1 VEPES
6 PLRQAAIL
14 LLECAIRIAPE
25 DTRDWGQAIRGELDY
40 VEGRF
45 AALRWSLGGAG
56 VLARHA
62 VAALFMPGRHDVP
75 LGEGLFARNVS
86 LRKVALVMS
95 AAFVLASLIFFAAP
109 PFRQGL
115 RVSLAAW
122 DELID
127 ANAARSQARL
137 ERLAERAH
145 VRADPE
151 GLAFAA
157 VRLDDEGEAARSAE
171 DAVRLDPGFV
181 WVYAAVAAR
190 HPELAASRAWIPQL
204 EKSDPENALPYLI
217 AAESIDIANAALG
230 APLVGAQHGAATRAA
245 PASGAWQNAMAS
257 AFASP
262 KFDDYLGRLAELDRD
277 VVPRYGFDDPYTV
290 LSAEGAFLLWD
301 WGAGVPSYAVANSRQ
316 FAKSLLDSGQELE
329 SRGERGRAV
338 EKYWTVARFGQV
350 IDSQAHTDFE
360 RRCGMTLQAMAYQR
374 LQALSAKQGD
384 EGEAALFGYLVGKF
398 GSAASMDKSSE
409 GARLFGLETSR
420 RNALVLQIS
429 SLTALVC
436 CALVLAALLIV
447 LVAGRVLA
455 LGARAS
461 RPGVAPA
468 ALRARSRAT
477 ALAVAGAFGMFLS
490 SASIYLTYR
499 PYWYIFQRAILKG
512 DRSQLRDLGDFLVAT
527 QMTLSGTTPGSVR
540 YLKVPVYFW
549 AAVILL
555 AIIGLILILMRHLRS
570 RPRIDAPRHSAHA
583 P

>member
-1 VEPES
+1 MEPES

-25 DTRDWGQAIRGELDY
+25 DTRDWGQAMRGELDY

-56 VLARHA
+56 VLAKHA
-62 VAALFMPGRHDVP
+62 IAALFMPGRHDVP
-75 LGEGLFARNVS
+75 RGEGLFARNVS
-86 LRKVALVMS
+86 LRKVALAIG
-95 AAFVLASLIFFAAP
+95 AAFLLASLIFFAAP

-127 ANAARSQARL
+127 ANAGRSQARL

-145 VRADPE
+145 VWADPE

-157 VRLDDEGEAARSAE
+157 VRLDDAGEAARRAE

-181 WVYAAVAAR
+181 WVYAAVAVR
-190 HPELAASRAWIPQL
+190 HPELAASRGWIPQL
-204 EKSDPENALPYLI
+204 EKWDPQNALPYLI
-217 AAESIDIANAALG
+217 AAESVDIRLRDKYAG
-230 APLVGAQHGAATRAA
+230 QR
-245 PASGAWQNAMAS
+245 PAGWPRPEDDPAWQNAMAA

-262 KFDDYLGRLAELDRD
+262 KFDDYLGRLADLDRA
-277 VVPRYGFDDPYTV
+277 VVPRYGLDDPYTV

-316 FAKSLLDSGQELE
+316 FAKSLLDSGPELE
-329 SRGERGRAV
+329 SRGERGPAV
-338 EKYWTVARFGQV
+338 EKYWAVARFGQV
-350 IDSQAHTDFE
+350 IDSQARTEYEHHMGT
-360 RRCGMTLQAMAYQR
+360 RLQAMAYGR
-374 LQALSAKQGD
+374 LQALSEKQGD
-384 EGEAALFGYLVGKF
+384 AGEAALFGYLVSKF
-398 GSAASMDKSSE
+398 GSAASTDKSSV

-436 CALVLAALLIV
+436 CALVVAALLI
-447 LVAGRVLA
+447 LLIAGRVLA
-455 LGARAS
+455 LGTRS
-461 RPGVAPA
+461 SPPRQPA
-468 ALRARSRAT
+468 APLRARSRAT
-477 ALAVAGAFGMFLS
+477 ALAVAGAFGLFLS

-499 PYWYIFQRAILKG
+499 PYWYIFQRAILNG

-527 QMTLSGTTPGSVR
+527 QFTLSETTHIR
-540 YLKVPVYFW
+540 YLKLPVYFW
-549 AAVILL
+549 TAVILL
-555 AIIGLILILMRHLRS
+555 GITGLILILLRHLWS
-570 RPRIDAPRHSAHA
+570 RPRIEAPRHSAHA